1 MQVESED
8 WFQIRIEIWVGMS
21 ILDLKLLVE
30 LGYGNFENR
39 DGRMKMRE
47 MEDLR
52 WILDNLDIL
61 ILT

>member
-30 LGYGNFENR
+30 LGCGNFENR

-52 WILDNLDIL
+52 WRVW
-61 ILT
+61 